1 MKKINLKFIFEGEVD
16 VVELTVP
23 RNIDLSKV
31 KKKIT
36 EVRDFLV
43 KEYDKDGVYDKFCTD
58 NLLCELEAR
67 TGWYYMYV
75 DIDATIEL

>member
-1 MKKINLKFIFEGEVD
+1 MKRINLKFIFEGEVD

-23 RNIDLSKV
+23 RNIDLQKV
-31 KKKIT
+31 KKTIA

-43 KEYDKDGVYDKFCTD
+43 KEYDKDGVCDKFCID

-67 TGWYYMYV
+67 TGWNYMYV

>member
-23 RNIDLSKV
+23 RNIDLTRV
-31 KKKIT
+31 KKTIS
-36 EVRDFLV
+36 EVREFLI
-43 KEYDKDGVYDKFCTD
+43 KEYDKDEVYDKFCTD

-67 TGWYYMYV
+67 TGWHYMYV